1 MTDIS
6 RRHLMQTAVG
16 LAAIAGAAP
25 AIAQGQAANSGMIR
39 ARMGLGSDIIYV
51 NAANLC
57 PTFQSA
63 SAAER
68 ASSLELQAD
77 PSQEYRQRFVDIST
91 QLRARFARQVNASP
105 DAISLTR
112 NSSESS
118 GNIVRGVP
126 LQAGDEV
133 IIGREN
139 HPSNSNYW
147 HRREKEQ
154 GIVVKVA
161 DPPVEPKSAQE
172 VLDAYL
178 SLATP
183 KTKVIALSHMTNI
196 AGLIAPAAEI
206 GRFARVRNIW
216 FHLDCAQTF
225 GWMKLDVAALGCDSF
240 SGSTHKWIMG
250 PLGGGV
256 LYVRPERQG
265 ELDPL
270 ILSVNY
276 YRSAK
281 PNEVNGQ
288 NFEFIGQ
295 RTDPMLPGLMVALD
309 ERDAIGAEVLDR
321 IARENARSMRQKLA
335 AKGIKVWGS
344 GDPAL
349 WGPCLAV
356 VVNDVPGKHKD
367 LYQNHKV
374 ACAATRVNN
383 QPALRISPHV
393 YNTPEELDR
402 LATLIAA

>member
-6 RRHLMQTAVG
+6 RRHLIQTAAS
-16 LAAIAGAAP
+16 LAAIASAEP
-25 AIAQGQAANSGMIR
+25 AVAQGAKNSNAIR
-39 ARMGLGSDIIYV
+39 AKMGLGSDIIYV

-57 PTFQSA
+57 PTFKSA
-63 SAAER
+63 SAAEK

-91 QLRARFARQVNASP
+91 QLRTRFAHQVNASP

-139 HPSNSNYW
+139 HPSNTTYW

-161 DPPVEPKSAQE
+161 NPADEPKNGQD

-196 AGLIAPAAEI
+196 AGLIAPASEI
-206 GRFARVRNIW
+206 GRFARSKNIW

-240 SGSTHKWIMG
+240 SGSTHKWMMG

-270 ILSVNY
+270 IMSVNY

-309 ERDAIGAEVLDR
+309 ERDAIGADNIER
-321 IARENARSMRQKLA
+321 IARANAAAMRQKLQ

-344 GDPAL
+344 GDSAL

-356 VVNDVPGKHKD
+356 VVNDVPGKHKE
-367 LYQNHKV
+367 LYQTHKV
-374 ACAATRVNN
+374 ACAATRVNG
-383 QPALRISPHV
+383 QPALRISPHA

-402 LATLIAA
+402 LATLVAA

>member
-1 MTDIS
+1 MDIS
-6 RRHLMQTAVG
+6 RRHLIQTAAGV
-16 LAAIAGAAP
+16 AAIAAAEPALAQGAAK
-25 AIAQGQAANSGMIR
+25 NSNTIR
-39 ARMGLGSDIIYV
+39 ARMGLGANIIYV

-63 SAAER
+63 SAAEK
-68 ASSLELQAD
+68 ASSIELQAD

-91 QLRARFARQVNASP
+91 QLRTRFAAQVNTVP
-105 DAISLTR
+105 GAIALTR

-161 DPPVEPKSAQE
+161 DPPNEPKNAQD

-178 SLATP
+178 KLATP

-206 GRFARVRNIW
+206 GRFARARNIW

-225 GWMKLDVAALGCDSF
+225 GWMKLDVTQLGCDSF
-240 SGSTHKWIMG
+240 SGSTHKWMMG

-256 LYVRPERQG
+256 LYIRPERQA

-276 YRSAK
+276 YRSSK
-281 PNEVNGQ
+281 PDEVNGQ

-309 ERDAIGAEVLDR
+309 EREAIGADAIER
-321 IARENARSMRQKLA
+321 IARANAASMRQKLQ

-356 VVNDVPGKHKD
+356 QLNDVSGKHKD
-367 LYQNHKV
+367 LYLNHKV
-374 ACAATRVNN
+374 ACAATRVNG

-402 LATLIAA
+402 LATLVAA

>member
-1 MTDIS
+1 MDIS
-6 RRHLMQTAVG
+6 RRHLIQTAAGV
-16 LAAIAGAAP
+16 AAIAAAEPALAQGAAK
-25 AIAQGQAANSGMIR
+25 NSNTIR
-39 ARMGLGSDIIYV
+39 ARMGLGANIIYV

-63 SAAER
+63 SAAEK
-68 ASSLELQAD
+68 ASSIELQAD

-91 QLRARFARQVNASP
+91 QLRTRFAAQVNTVP
-105 DAISLTR
+105 GAIALTR

-161 DPPVEPKSAQE
+161 DPPNEPKNAQD

-178 SLATP
+178 KLATP

-206 GRFARVRNIW
+206 GRFARARNIW

-225 GWMKLDVAALGCDSF
+225 GWMKLDVMQLGCDSF
-240 SGSTHKWIMG
+240 SGSTHKWMMG

-256 LYVRPERQG
+256 LYIRPERQA

-276 YRSAK
+276 YRSSK
-281 PNEVNGQ
+281 PDEVNGQ

-309 ERDAIGAEVLDR
+309 EREAIGADTIER
-321 IARENARSMRQKLA
+321 IARANAASMRQKLQ

-356 VVNDVPGKHKD
+356 QLNDVSGKHKD
-367 LYQNHKV
+367 LYLNHKV
-374 ACAATRVNN
+374 ACAATRVNG

-402 LATLIAA
+402 LATLVAA

>member
-1 MTDIS
+1 MDIS
-6 RRHLMQTAVG
+6 RRHLIQTAAGV
-16 LAAIAGAAP
+16 AAIAAAEPALAQGAAK
-25 AIAQGQAANSGMIR
+25 NSNTIR
-39 ARMGLGSDIIYV
+39 ARMGLGANIIYV

-63 SAAER
+63 SAAEK
-68 ASSLELQAD
+68 ASSIELQAD

-91 QLRARFARQVNASP
+91 QLRTRFAAQVNTVP
-105 DAISLTR
+105 GAIALTR

-161 DPPVEPKSAQE
+161 DPPNEPKNAQD

-178 SLATP
+178 KLATP

-206 GRFARVRNIW
+206 GRFARARNIW

-225 GWMKLDVAALGCDSF
+225 GWMKLDVTQLGCDSF
-240 SGSTHKWIMG
+240 SGSTHKWMMG

-256 LYVRPERQG
+256 LYIRPERQA

-276 YRSAK
+276 YRSSK
-281 PNEVNGQ
+281 PDEVNGQ

-309 ERDAIGAEVLDR
+309 EREAIGADTIER
-321 IARENARSMRQKLA
+321 IARANAASMRQKLQ

-356 VVNDVPGKHKD
+356 QLNDVSGKHKD
-367 LYQNHKV
+367 LYLNHKV
-374 ACAATRVNN
+374 ACAATRVNG

-402 LATLIAA
+402 LATLVAA

>member
-1 MTDIS
+1 MEIS
-6 RRHLMQTAVG
+6 RRHLIQTAAG
-16 LAAIAGAAP
+16 LAALAGSEPALAQGAARTT
-25 AIAQGQAANSGMIR
+25 NDIR
-39 ARMGLGSDIIYV
+39 ARMGLSADIIYV

-57 PTFQSA
+57 PTFKSA

-77 PSQEYRQRFVDIST
+77 PSQEYRQRFVDISS
-91 QLRARFARQVNASP
+91 QLRARFARQLNTQVG
-105 DAISLTR
+105 AIALTR

-126 LQAGDEV
+126 LQPGDEV

-161 DPPVEPKSAQE
+161 NPADEPKSAQE
-172 VLDAYL
+172 VLDSYL

-183 KTKVIALSHMTNI
+183 RTKVIALSHMTNL

-206 GRFARVRNIW
+206 GRFARSRNIW

-225 GWMKLDVAALGCDSF
+225 GWMKLDVAALGCDSL
-240 SGSTHKWIMG
+240 SGSTHKWMMG

-256 LYVRPERQG
+256 LYIRPERQG

-281 PNEVNGQ
+281 PDEVNGQ

-309 ERDAIGAEVLDR
+309 ERDQVGADAIERL
-321 IARENARSMRQKLA
+321 ARANCAMMRDKLS
-335 AKGIKVWGS
+335 AKGVKVWGS

-356 VVNDVPGKHKD
+356 AISDVQAKHKD

-374 ACAATRVNN
+374 ACAATRING
-383 QPALRISPHV
+383 QPALRVSPHV

-402 LATLIAA
+402 LAGLISA

>member
-1 MTDIS
+1 MDIS
-6 RRHLMQTAVG
+6 RRHLIQTAAGVAATAAAEPA
-16 LAAIAGAAP
+16 LAQGAAK
-25 AIAQGQAANSGMIR
+25 NSNTIR
-39 ARMGLGSDIIYV
+39 ARMGLGANIIYV

-63 SAAER
+63 SAAEK
-68 ASSLELQAD
+68 ASSIELQAD

-91 QLRARFARQVNASP
+91 QLRTRFAAQVNTVP
-105 DAISLTR
+105 GAIALTR

-161 DPPVEPKSAQE
+161 DPPNEPKNAQD

-178 SLATP
+178 KLATP

-206 GRFARVRNIW
+206 GRFARARNIW

-225 GWMKLDVAALGCDSF
+225 GWMKLDVTQLGCDSF
-240 SGSTHKWIMG
+240 SGSTHKWMMG

-256 LYVRPERQG
+256 LYIRPERQA

-276 YRSAK
+276 YRSSK
-281 PNEVNGQ
+281 PDEVNGQ

-309 ERDAIGAEVLDR
+309 EREAIGADTIER
-321 IARENARSMRQKLA
+321 IARANAASMRQKLQ

-356 VVNDVPGKHKD
+356 QLNDVSGKHRD
-367 LYQNHKV
+367 LYLNHKV
-374 ACAATRVNN
+374 ACAATRVNG

-402 LATLIAA
+402 LATLVAA

>member
-6 RRHLMQTAVG
+6 RRHLIQTAAG
-16 LAAIAGAAP
+16 LAAIASAEP
-25 AIAQGQAANSGMIR
+25 AIAQAGAKNSNGIR
-39 ARMGLGSDIIYV
+39 AKMGLGPDIIYV

-57 PTFQSA
+57 PTFK
-63 SAAER
+63 SAAAAEK
-68 ASSLELQAD
+68 ASSIELQAD

-91 QLRARFARQVNASP
+91 QLRTRFAHQVNASP
-105 DAISLTR
+105 DAIALTR

-139 HPSNSNYW
+139 HPSNTTYW

-161 DPPVEPKSAQE
+161 NPADEPKNAQE

-206 GRFARVRNIW
+206 GRFARSKNIW

-225 GWMKLDVAALGCDSF
+225 GWMKLDVAQLGCDSF
-240 SGSTHKWIMG
+240 SGSTHKWMMG

-270 ILSVNY
+270 IMSVNY

-309 ERDAIGAEVLDR
+309 ERDAIGADNIER
-321 IARENARSMRQKLA
+321 IARANAATMRQKLQ

-344 GDPAL
+344 GDPAM

-356 VVNDVPGKHKD
+356 VVNDVAGKHKD

-383 QPALRISPHV
+383 QPALRISPHA

-402 LATLIAA
+402 LAALVAA